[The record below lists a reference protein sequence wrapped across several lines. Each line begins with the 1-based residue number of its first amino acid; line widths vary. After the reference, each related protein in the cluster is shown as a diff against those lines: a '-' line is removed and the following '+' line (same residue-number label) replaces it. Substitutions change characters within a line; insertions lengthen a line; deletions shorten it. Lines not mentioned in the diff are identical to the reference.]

1 MLVKFSDALLSR
13 EQMKGVKGGCMYYD
27 SQGGCADNFGTQY
40 GGTPPCLGYPW
51 ECPGYVGPPPGGP
64 FPNPGG
70 SPTCWQNASTG
81 AFSKNPNPA
90 ESGWFPTSSK
100 GCNL

>member
-40 GGTPPCLGYPW
+40 GTSPSPLSPENPLPPRRPM
-51 ECPGYVGPPPGGP
+51 
-64 FPNPGG
+64 
-70 SPTCWQNASTG
+70 CWQNVLTG
-81 AFSKNPNPA
+81 ELAKNPNLA
-90 ESGWFPTSSK
+90 ESGWIPTDK
-100 GCNL
+100 TGCL